1 MTKMFQRKKKQPWTE
16 TSGER
21 WFILLSARF
30 YRRIANVSMSQFA
43 FAAFAS
49 MLTTDATDVKW
60 KTRQKNSQAA
70 CVKI

>member
-1 MTKMFQRKKKQPWTE
+1 MNSVTASFNTTVRQMTKMFQRKKKQPWTE

-49 MLTTDATDVKW
+49 HAD
-60 KTRQKNSQAA
+60 N
-70 CVKI
+70 